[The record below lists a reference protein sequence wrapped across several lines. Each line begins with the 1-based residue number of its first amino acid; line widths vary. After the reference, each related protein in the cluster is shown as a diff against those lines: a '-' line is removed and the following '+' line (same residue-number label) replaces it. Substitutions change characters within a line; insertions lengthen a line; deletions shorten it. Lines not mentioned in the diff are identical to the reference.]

1 MVVPRVRPNLLC
13 YNNPMNKQLLGKTF
27 LSTAGAAVYIFLVS
41 QVMQNGT
48 RLFGEADKMLT
59 PFVVL
64 LLFSFSAAVVGG
76 LIFGR
81 SIFLFLDNKKTE
93 SIKAAIYSVGWLGVF
108 TLTSLL
114 VLIIIK

>member
-1 MVVPRVRPNLLC
+1 
-13 YNNPMNKQLLGKTF
+13 MNKDLLFKTF

-41 QVMQNGT
+41 QVMQNGSK
-48 RLFGEADKMLT
+48 LYGEADKMLT

-76 LIFGR
+76 LVFGR

-108 TLTSLL
+108 TLASLIA
-114 VLIIIK
+114 LILFK